1 LELGLEGTMLGFQY
15 LSSSSVVT
23 CTAVAVAVVRVT
35 AVAGAMLRVTAVASV
50 VDGV

>member
-1 LELGLEGTMLGFQY
+1 MLGFQY